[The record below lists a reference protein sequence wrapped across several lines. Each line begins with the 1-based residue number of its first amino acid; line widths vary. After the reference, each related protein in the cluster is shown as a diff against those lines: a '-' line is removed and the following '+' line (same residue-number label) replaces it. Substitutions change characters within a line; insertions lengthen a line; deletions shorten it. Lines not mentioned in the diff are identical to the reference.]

1 VTSVVVSGR
10 ADLTDAQCLL
20 RPDRVLADKAYSSRA
35 NRAWLGWRATI
46 PGPSRPNAADQGCS
60 STIREAS
67 NRESSARRFITTKS
81 VRGGIIAEEPVE

>member
-35 NRAWLGWRATI
+35 PTAPGWAGA
-46 PGPSRPNAADQGCS
+46 PPSRSQP
-60 STIREAS
+60 
-67 NRESSARRFITTKS
+67 TKCGGS
-81 VRGGIIAEEPVE
+81 GLQFYHPGGIKPRIVGKAIHHHPVS